1 MVSAVTLSGFM
12 VCFQIIAHKKVEA
25 QIQGQF
31 KSLVILIKR
40 EKRQFLGFVVELGAV

>member
-25 QIQGQF
+25 QIQEQ
-31 KSLVILIKR
+31 LVSCHPHKER
-40 EKRQFLGFVVELGAV
+40 ETRVSWFCI